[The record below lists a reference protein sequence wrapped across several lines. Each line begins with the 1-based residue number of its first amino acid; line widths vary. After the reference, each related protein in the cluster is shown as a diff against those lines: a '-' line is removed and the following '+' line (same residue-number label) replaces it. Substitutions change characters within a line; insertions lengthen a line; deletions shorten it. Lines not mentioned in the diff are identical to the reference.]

1 MPGRVSRRAVWIWIA
16 LGVVLLALF
25 LPPFVNV
32 NRYRNRVASAI
43 GSALGRQVTVSNIEL
58 KLLPRPG
65 MVLSTFVVADDP
77 SYGAEPMQIGRAHV

>member
-1 MPGRVSRRAVWIWIA
+1 MPGRTSRRALWVS
-16 LGVVLLALF
+16 LGLGIVLLALF

-32 NRYRNRVASAI
+32 NRYRNRVTSAI
-43 GSALGRQVTVSNIEL
+43 GNALGRQVTVSNIEL

-77 SYGAEPMQIGRAHV
+77 SYGARNRCCAPIP